1 MVGAAWGE
9 VVAVATLALFP
20 AAAVVVALARWRI
33 RRAAQPQRTGS
44 GAATAAGGAGAAGA
58 RGLRSGPHPWRWSFA
73 EVGMVVGTAPWLW
86 MILTPRGSGRSVE
99 WVPLV
104 GLVAQLEGA
113 PAVAIEQ
120 IGGNLLVFAAFG
132 LCAPLRW
139 SLRVRTVAAL
149 VLATSV
155 TVEILQYALAIG
167 RVTSVDDVLLNTAG
181 ATLCVH
187 ITQLLLKRRQAQG
200 RESV

>member
-33 RRAAQPQRTGS
+33 RRAAQPQRTGSGAGAGS

-104 GLVAQLEGA
+104 GLIAQLEGA

-149 VLATSV
+149 VRATSV

-181 ATLCVH
+181 ATLSVH
-187 ITQLLLKRRQAQG
+187 ITQLLLK
-200 RESV
+200 ELV